1 MTVHPFT
8 EGQPVE
14 IRFAGRD
21 VLGVVKDVRWSA
33 SFNNP
38 RSEIV
43 VDADG
48 TTISTGRASVRPR

>member
-1 MTVHPFT
+1 MTVQSID

-14 IRFAGRD
+14 VRFAGRA
-21 VLGVVKDVRWSA
+21 VQGVVDDVRWTPTWA
-33 SFNNP
+33 NQ

-48 TTISTGRASVRPR
+48 TTISTGRANIRPR